1 VVDPSQPAYTKILQ
15 RSELG
20 NSRKE
25 LLKSVTGRDAEKDER
40 ISLVDP
46 DARSWMRQ
54 KTKTKA
60 GEAMLGRFED
70 GFKDHEN
77 FKVAI
82 EELETRKGNLED
94 WIGKL
99 QSKSNEL
106 ELEDLEKSKRL
117 GSVKAQEKIVLDE
130 LFAKEVYFETYQA
143 FANEISNKT
152 NNLVQELNEKNEII
166 SELNK
171 KEWIKAYEREL
182 KEILHLRSSLVE
194 KNQEIN
200 DLKKEIRQGPQYTIF
215 LTKNKIGSIQTTT
228 TVRKQSTWR
237 TS

>member
-1 VVDPSQPAYTKILQ
+1 MVGGEV
-15 RSELG
+15 
-20 NSRKE
+20 
-25 LLKSVTGRDAEKDER
+25 EKDER

-46 DARSWMRQ
+46 DNRSWMRQ
-54 KTKTKA
+54 KTKTRA
-60 GEAMLGRFED
+60 GEAMLGRFQD

-82 EELETRKGNLED
+82 EELETRKVNLED

-106 ELEDLEKSKRL
+106 ELEDLEKIKRL
-117 GSVKAQEKIVLDE
+117 NEIKAQEKIVLDE

-152 NNLVQELNEKNEII
+152 TNLVQELNEKNEIV

-182 KEILHLRSSLVE
+182 KEILHLRTSLVE
-194 KNQEIN
+194 KNQEIQ
-200 DLKKEIRQGPQYTIF
+200 DLKKEIRQGPQYQIF
-215 LTKNKIGSIQTTT
+215 FN
-228 TVRKQSTWR
+228 
-237 TS
+237 